1 MRIPTTAWVLKKWLR
16 NRLDNGLDTV
26 ASHEIETT
34 LVHYAKE
41 FWGVQH
47 SPSTW
52 SRAWRKIKEKNELE
66 DIDVVKVE
74 IINNKSAETTWK
86 LKTGM

>member
-41 FWGVQH
+41 FWG
-47 SPSTW
+47 
-52 SRAWRKIKEKNELE
+52 AELGE
-66 DIDVVKVE
+66 R
-74 IINNKSAETTWK
+74 
-86 LKTGM
+86 